1 MGRIPTILVGQALLA
16 ASVLTVFFGAES
28 TTAVTVALILLGLG
42 WSAATVAG
50 SALLTE
56 SSSELRRTKRQGIND
71 LSMSLV
77 GAVGAIVS
85 GVVLGWI
92 GFAGLALV
100 VGIAVI
106 ATVVLAPLGRIRGDE
121 PGPGA
126 ST

>member
-1 MGRIPTILVGQALLA
+1 
-16 ASVLTVFFGAES
+16 
-28 TTAVTVALILLGLG
+28 
-42 WSAATVAG
+42 
-50 SALLTE
+50 
-56 SSSELRRTKRQGIND
+56 
-71 LSMSLV
+71 
-77 GAVGAIVS
+77 VS